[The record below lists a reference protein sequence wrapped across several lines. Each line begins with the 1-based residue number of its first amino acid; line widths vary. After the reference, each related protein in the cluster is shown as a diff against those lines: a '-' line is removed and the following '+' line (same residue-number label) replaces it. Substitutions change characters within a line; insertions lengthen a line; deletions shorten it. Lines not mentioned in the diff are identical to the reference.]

1 MKDGIHFASGTAVD
15 LPVDEAV
22 DTLVDQVKAQFPEEE
37 EPVLDLAL
45 VFLSAHFT
53 HQARQVA
60 EGLLAFL
67 QPGVLLGCTAEGV
80 IGREREIEDRAAIT
94 LVVARLPGVI
104 ISPFTLHPHDWP
116 RLLLDTEEFRRTVEA
131 PEDTR
136 LFIMI
141 GDPFSSPV
149 DDVLQAFNTVYNGI
163 PIVGGMAS
171 GALRQFGNALLLN
184 DQVTNLGIIGASLAG
199 PVDVDLI
206 VSQGCRPIWRPFRIT
221 AAQKNMVFSLDGKP
235 PLTWIQELIPELSE
249 EDRALMQSGLFVG
262 RAVRGTPE
270 TLGRGDFLIRGVV
283 GVDRQSGA
291 IAIADSVVE
300 GEVIQFHL
308 RDALTAQEDL
318 EMMLIPQ
325 MFCDPPSGA
334 LLFSCNGRGTKL
346 YDYPDGDITM
356 VQKNLQGVPVAGFF
370 CAGEIG
376 PIGNEN
382 YLHGH
387 TASMVIFRPAGGAD
401 PE

>member
-1 MKDGIHFASGTAVD
+1 
-15 LPVDEAV
+15 
-22 DTLVDQVKAQFPEEE
+22 
-37 EPVLDLAL
+37 
-45 VFLSAHFT
+45 
-53 HQARQVA
+53 
-60 EGLLAFL
+60 
-67 QPGVLLGCTAEGV
+67 
-80 IGREREIEDRAAIT
+80 
-94 LVVARLPGVI
+94 
-104 ISPFTLHPHDWP
+104 
-116 RLLLDTEEFRRTVEA
+116 
-131 PEDTR
+131 
-136 LFIMI
+136 MI

-149 DDVLQAFNTVYNGI
+149 DDVLQAFNTAYHGI

-184 DQVTNLGIIGASLAG
+184 DQVTNLGLVGVSLAG
-199 PVDVDLI
+199 PVDIDLI
-206 VSQGCRPIWRPFRIT
+206 VSQGCRPIWRPFRVT

-262 RAVRGTPE
+262 RAVRGTLE
-270 TLGRGDFLIRGVV
+270 TLGRGDFLIRGVI

-308 RDALTAQEDL
+308 RDAMTAQEDL

-334 LLFSCNGRGTKL
+334 LLFSCNGRGIKL
-346 YDYPDGDITM
+346 YDYPDGDITI
-356 VQKNLQGVPVAGFF
+356 VQKNLQGVPLAGFF

-376 PIGNEN
+376 PIGAEN

-387 TASMVIFRPAGGAD
+387 TASMVIFRPVSAAAT
-401 PE
+401 E